1 MSSEAVIE
9 AMREAA
15 HAVRAYSDTDCL
27 RAIQAAQD
35 ALDAEKARRIAAIA
49 ASGSYEAEGSSSVA
63 SWARLQLRLSAKQ
76 ARALARGAST
86 MDSLTD
92 VGESAHKGEIRAEHL
107 DVFTYGIKHIGYD
120 VMLESQDWL
129 LDVARHNEP
138 SELFR
143 VIKSLR
149 AALYPDD
156 LDEAWMKGME
166 KQDFQVQAVDGG
178 YHVTGFLNVTAGAK
192 LQQVLNSMSAP
203 RDANDQRTGAER
215 RIQAVEDL
223 ADTVLNSGLPSDK
236 GFRPHVHIT
245 AEADAVDAA
254 LSATNTPYRATSGP
268 HQPATLTGYGPIG
281 PALLSLFLCESDL
294 TGVLT
299 HVNRE
304 QSQVLNVGR
313 TKRLATTKQRIA
325 ILARQQGRCA
335 APGCTHTHLEIH
347 HVIWWKDENGP
358 TDVDAMVGLC
368 SRCHHLVH
376 QNRLTITGDGIG
388 GFTFTNQDGQPLRR
402 QYRQRVA
409 AHRERAAVIKTSHMV
424 RHRRQQREQ
433 LLRT

>member
-15 HAVRAYSDTDCL
+15 RAVRSASDTDCV

-49 ASGSYEAEGSSSVA
+49 ASGAYESEGSSTVA
-63 SWARLQLRLSAKQ
+63 AWARLQLRVSAKQ
-76 ARALARGAST
+76 ARTLARGAAT
-86 MDSLTD
+86 MDSLPD
-92 VGESAHKGEIRAEHL
+92 VGTAAHNGEIRAEHVE
-107 DVFTYGIKHIGYD
+107 VFTYGIKHIGFE
-120 VMLESQDWL
+120 VILQSQDWL

-156 LDEAWMKGME
+156 LDEAWIKGME
-166 KQDFQVQAVDGG
+166 RQDFQVQAVDGG
-178 YHVTGFLNVTAGAK
+178 YHVTGFLNITAGAK

-203 RDANDQRTGAER
+203 RDAEDQRTGAER
-215 RIQAVEDL
+215 RVQAIEDL
-223 ADTVLNSGLPSDK
+223 ADSVLAHGLPSDK
-236 GFRPHVHIT
+236 GFRPQIHIT
-245 AEADAVDAA
+245 AEADAVEAA
-254 LSATNTPYRATSGP
+254 VNRSNSKHIATAQP
-268 HQPATLTGYGPIG
+268 HQPAALTGYGHIG
-281 PALLSLFLCESDL
+281 PALLSLFLCSADA

-313 TKRLATTKQRIA
+313 TKRLATPKQRIA

-347 HVIWWKDENGP
+347 HVIWWKDGNGP
-358 TDVDAMVGLC
+358 TDLDAMVGLC
-368 SRCHHLVH
+368 SKCHHLVH
-376 QNRLTITGDGIG
+376 QNRLKITGDGIG
-388 GFTFTNQDGQPLRR
+388 GFTFTNQDGHALRR
-402 QYRQRVA
+402 Q
-409 AHRERAAVIKTSHMV
+409 HRHRAAVHREKAAIIKTANMV
-424 RHRRQQREQ
+424 RHRRQQRDQ